1 MSRRASGL
9 RAWILQRISAVYLGV
24 FTPVLLWHFLSA
36 PPADY
41 LVWRAWVA
49 LPWVSIGLFLYV
61 TALMVHS
68 WVGIRDVLIDYVHPL
83 AIRVTLLTLFG
94 LLFLGSA
101 LWALQAI
108 FLAHVAP

>member
-1 MSRRASGL
+1 MSRRATGL

-24 FTPVLLWHFLSA
+24 CTPVLLWRFLIA
-36 PPADY
+36 PPGDY
-41 LVWRAWVA
+41 LTWRAWVA
-49 LPWVSIGLFLYV
+49 LPWVSTGLLLYV
-61 TALMVHS
+61 SALIVHS

-83 AIRVTLLTLFG
+83 AIRITLLTLFG
-94 LLFLGSA
+94 LMLLGSA